1 MVLMDDMG
9 VEGFRRKGKI
19 IVYPS
24 QVSFKRVYYLTGK
37 VKLIQSG
44 LVQHIDEVTFMG
56 GKDMAVST
64 DAKETVPEE
73 DLDQTDVLEST
84 QTVILEALE
93 KLGYP
98 REVYELL
105 KEPMKILTVRIPI
118 RMDDGS
124 IKIFT
129 GYRAQHNDAV
139 GPTKGGVRFH
149 PNVTEKEVKALSI
162 WMSLKAGIVN
172 LPYGGGK
179 GGIVCDP
186 REMSFRELEK
196 LSRGYVRAISQIV
209 GPTKDIPA
217 PDVFTNS
224 QIMAWMMDEYSRIR
238 EFDSPGFITGKPLVL
253 GGSHGRESATAKGVT
268 ICIREAAKKK
278 GIELKD
284 ARVVVQGFGNAGSFL
299 AKFMHDA
306 GAKVIGISDAYGALF
321 DPKGLDIDYLLDRRD
336 SFGTVT
342 KLFKDTITNKELLEL
357 DCDVLVPAAI
367 ENQITRENAHNIQ
380 AKIVV
385 EAANGPTTLEATKI
399 LTERGILLV
408 PDVLA
413 SSGGVTVSYFEWVQN
428 NQGYYWTEEEVERRL
443 EEVLVNSFNNVYN
456 TAQTRRVN
464 MRLAAY
470 MVGVR
475 KMAEASR
482 FRGWI

>member
-1 MVLMDDMG
+1 MYTMTWKATNYYSELIGGLRMAADKHT
-9 VEGFRRKGKI
+9 EEKGQQ
-19 IVYPS
+19 Y
-24 QVSFKRVYYLTGK
+24 
-37 VKLIQSG
+37 
-44 LVQHIDEVTFMG
+44 
-56 GKDMAVST
+56 
-64 DAKETVPEE
+64 
-73 DLDQTDVLEST
+73 DVLAST
-84 QTVILEALE
+84 QIVIHRALE

-98 REVYELL
+98 EEVYELL
-105 KEPMKILTVRIPI
+105 KEPIRVLTVRIPV

-124 IKIFT
+124 VKIFT

-149 PNVTEKEVKALSI
+149 PDVTEREVKALSI
-162 WMSLKAGIVN
+162 WMSLKCGIVD

-186 REMSFRELEK
+186 RTMSFRELER

-253 GGSHGRESATAKGVT
+253 GGSHGRETATAKGVT
-268 ICIREAAKKK
+268 ICIREAAKKRGLSLK
-278 GIELKD
+278 G
-284 ARVVVQGFGNAGSFL
+284 ARVVVQGFGNAGSYL

-306 GAKVIGISDAYGALF
+306 GAKVVGISDVYGALY
-321 DPKGLDIDYLLDRRD
+321 DPNGLDIDYLLERRD

-342 KLFKDTITNKELLEL
+342 KLFKNTISNQELLEL
-357 DCDVLVPAAI
+357 DCDILVPAAI
-367 ENQITRENAHNIQ
+367 ENQITAENAPRIK
-380 AKIVV
+380 ASIVV
-385 EAANGPTTLEATKI
+385 EAANGPTTLEATEI
-399 LTERGILLV
+399 LTQRGILLV

-413 SSGGVTVSYFEWVQN
+413 SAGGVTVSYFEWVQN
-428 NQGYYWTEEEVERRL
+428 NQGYYWTEEEVEQRL
-443 EEVLVNSFNNVYN
+443 EKVMVKAFNNVYEM
-456 TAQTRRVN
+456 AQTRRVD

-475 KMAEASR
+475 KMAEACR
-482 FRGWI
+482 FRGWV

>member
-1 MVLMDDMG
+1 MAADKPGIENND
-9 VEGFRRKGKI
+9 
-19 IVYPS
+19 
-24 QVSFKRVYYLTGK
+24 
-37 VKLIQSG
+37 KLDI
-44 LVQHIDEVTFMG
+44 L
-56 GKDMAVST
+56 K
-64 DAKETVPEE
+64 
-73 DLDQTDVLEST
+73 ST
-84 QTVILEALE
+84 QIIIKNALD
-93 KLGYP
+93 KLGYSD
-98 REVYELL
+98 EVYELL
-105 KEPMKILTVRIPI
+105 KEPLRIMTVRIPV
-118 RMDDGS
+118 RMDNGS

-149 PNVTEKEVKALSI
+149 PSVTEKEVKALSI
-162 WMSLKAGIVN
+162 WMSLKCGIVD

-179 GGIVCDP
+179 GGIICDP
-186 REMSFRELEK
+186 RDMSFRELEN
-196 LSRGYVRAISQIV
+196 LSRGYVRAVSQIV

-224 QIMAWMMDEYSRIR
+224 QIMAWMMDEYSRMD
-238 EFDSPGFITGKPLVL
+238 EFNNPGFITGKPLVL

-268 ICIREAAKKK
+268 ICIYEALKKRN
-278 GIELKD
+278 IDIKD
-284 ARVVVQGFGNAGSFL
+284 AKVVVQGFGNAGSFL

-321 DPKGLDIDYLLDRRD
+321 DPNGLDIDYLLDRRD

-342 KLFKDTITNKELLEL
+342 KLFKNKITNKDLLEL
-357 DCDVLVPAAI
+357 DCDILVPAAI
-367 ENQITRENAHNIQ
+367 ENQITEENANKIK
-380 AKIVV
+380 AKVIV

-399 LTERGILLV
+399 LTDRGILLV

-413 SSGGVTVSYFEWVQN
+413 SAGGVTVSYFEWVQN
-428 NQGYYWTEEEVERRL
+428 NQGYYWSEEEVEEKL
-443 EEVLVNSFNNVYN
+443 QKVMVKAFNNVYE
-456 TAQTRRVN
+456 TAQTRKVD

>member
-1 MVLMDDMG
+1 
-9 VEGFRRKGKI
+9 
-19 IVYPS
+19 
-24 QVSFKRVYYLTGK
+24 
-37 VKLIQSG
+37 
-44 LVQHIDEVTFMG
+44 
-56 GKDMAVST
+56 MA
-64 DAKETVPEE
+64 A
-73 DLDQTDVLEST
+73 DQTGDKALDNKMNVLQST
-84 QTVILEALE
+84 QTIIQDALD
-93 KLGYP
+93 KLGYSD
-98 REVYELL
+98 EVYELM
-105 KEPMKILTVRIPI
+105 KEPIRMMTVRIPV

-129 GYRAQHNDAV
+129 GFRAQHNDAV

-149 PNVTEKEVKALSI
+149 PNVTETEVKALSI
-162 WMSLKAGIVN
+162 WMSLKCGIVD

-179 GGIVCDP
+179 GGIICEP
-186 REMSFRELEK
+186 RDMSFRELER

-224 QIMAWMMDEYSRIR
+224 QIMAWMMDEYSRID
-238 EFDSPGFITGKPLVL
+238 EFNSPGFITGKPLVL

-268 ICIREAAKKK
+268 ICIREAAKKR
-278 GIELKD
+278 GIKLEG

-306 GAKVIGISDAYGALF
+306 GAKIVGISDAYGGLH
-321 DPKGLDIDYLLDRRD
+321 DPDGLDVDYLLDRRD

-342 KLFKDTITNKELLEL
+342 KLFDDTISNKELLEL
-357 DCDVLVPAAI
+357 DCDILVPAAI
-367 ENQITRENAHNIQ
+367 ENQITDENAD
-380 AKIVV
+380 KIKASIIV

-399 LTERGILLV
+399 LTDRGILLV

-413 SSGGVTVSYFEWVQN
+413 SAGGVTVSYFEWVQN
-428 NQGYYWTEEEVERRL
+428 NQGFYWTEEEVEERL
-443 EEVLVNSFNNVYN
+443 EKVMVRSFNNIYDTSTN
-456 TAQTRRVN
+456 RNVN

>member
-1 MVLMDDMG
+1 
-9 VEGFRRKGKI
+9 
-19 IVYPS
+19 
-24 QVSFKRVYYLTGK
+24 
-37 VKLIQSG
+37 
-44 LVQHIDEVTFMG
+44 
-56 GKDMAVST
+56 MAADKHT
-64 DAKETVPEE
+64 EEKE
-73 DLDQTDVLEST
+73 QQYDVLAST
-84 QTVILEALE
+84 QIVIHRALE

-98 REVYELL
+98 EEVYELL
-105 KEPMKILTVRIPI
+105 KEPIRVLTVRIPV

-124 IKIFT
+124 VKIFT

-149 PNVTEKEVKALSI
+149 PDVTEREVKALSI
-162 WMSLKAGIVN
+162 WMSLKCGIVD

-186 REMSFRELEK
+186 RTMSFRELER

-253 GGSHGRESATAKGVT
+253 GGSHGRETATAKGVT
-268 ICIREAAKKK
+268 ICIREAAKKRGLSLK
-278 GIELKD
+278 G
-284 ARVVVQGFGNAGSFL
+284 ARVVVQGFGNAGSYL

-306 GAKVIGISDAYGALF
+306 GAKVVGISDVYGALY
-321 DPKGLDIDYLLDRRD
+321 DPNGLDIDYLLERRD

-342 KLFKDTITNKELLEL
+342 KLFKNTISNKELLEL
-357 DCDVLVPAAI
+357 DCDILVPAAI
-367 ENQITRENAHNIQ
+367 ENQITAENAPRIK
-380 AKIVV
+380 ASIVV
-385 EAANGPTTLEATKI
+385 EAANGPTTLEATEI
-399 LTERGILLV
+399 LTQRGILLV

-413 SSGGVTVSYFEWVQN
+413 SAGGVTVSYFEWVQN
-428 NQGYYWTEEEVERRL
+428 NQGYYWTEEEVEQRL
-443 EEVLVNSFNNVYN
+443 EKVMVKAFDNVYEM
-456 TAQTRRVN
+456 AQTRRVD

-475 KMAEASR
+475 KMAEACR
-482 FRGWI
+482 FRGWV

>member
-1 MVLMDDMG
+1 MFTG
-9 VEGFRRKGKI
+9 V
-19 IVYPS
+19 
-24 QVSFKRVYYLTGK
+24 KR
-37 VKLIQSG
+37 
-44 LVQHIDEVTFMG
+44 M
-56 GKDMAVST
+56 ST
-64 DAKETVPEE
+64 EESKKEKN
-73 DLDQTDVLEST
+73 VLEST
-84 QTVILEALE
+84 QTVIKQALG
-93 KLGYP
+93 KLGYQD
-98 REVYELL
+98 EVYELM
-105 KEPMKILTVRIPI
+105 KEPLRMMTVRIPV

-124 IKIFT
+124 IEIFT
-129 GYRAQHNDAV
+129 GYRAQHNDSV

-149 PNVTEKEVKALSI
+149 PDVTEMEVRALSI
-162 WMSLKAGIVN
+162 WMSLKAGIVD

-186 REMSFRELEK
+186 RQMSFREIER

-224 QIMAWMMDEYSRIR
+224 QIMAWMMDEYSRMK

-278 GIELKD
+278 GITVEG
-284 ARVVVQGFGNAGSFL
+284 ARVVIQGFGNAGSFL

-306 GAKVIGISDAYGALF
+306 GAKIVGISDVNGGLH
-321 DPKGLDIDYLLDRRD
+321 DPDGLDIDYLLDRRD

-342 KLFKDTITNKELLEL
+342 NLFNNVLTNQELLEL
-357 DCDVLVPAAI
+357 DCDILVPAAI
-367 ENQITRENAHNIQ
+367 ENQITEANAANIK
-380 AKIVV
+380 ASIVV
-385 EAANGPTTLEATKI
+385 EAANGPTTMDATKI
-399 LTERGILLV
+399 LHDRDILLV

-413 SSGGVTVSYFEWVQN
+413 SAGGVTVSYFEWVQN
-428 NQGYYWTEEEVERRL
+428 NQGYYWEEEEVEEKL
-443 EEVLVNSFNNVYN
+443 EKVMTTSFENVYKVASLRN
-456 TAQTRRVN
+456 VD

>member
-1 MVLMDDMG
+1 MG
-9 VEGFRRKGKI
+9 QTTAKG
-19 IVYPS
+19 
-24 QVSFKRVYYLTGK
+24 Q
-37 VKLIQSG
+37 
-44 LVQHIDEVTFMG
+44 
-56 GKDMAVST
+56 
-64 DAKETVPEE
+64 KEN
-73 DLDQTDVLEST
+73 LDVLAAT
-84 QTVILEALE
+84 QTVVKHALD

-98 REVYELL
+98 EAVYDLL
-105 KEPMKILTVRIPI
+105 KEPLRMLTVRIPV
-118 RMDDGS
+118 RMDDGTV
-124 IKIFT
+124 KVFT

-149 PNVTEKEVKALSI
+149 PDVTESEVKALSI
-162 WMSLKAGIVN
+162 WMSLKAGIVD

-186 REMSFRELEK
+186 RNMSFGELER

-224 QIMAWMMDEYSRIR
+224 QIMAWMVDEYSQIR

-253 GGSHGRESATAKGVT
+253 GGSRGRETATAAGVT
-268 ICIREAAKKK
+268 IVIKEAAKKRGIDLK
-278 GIELKD
+278 G
-284 ARVVVQGFGNAGSFL
+284 ARVVIQGFGNAGSFL

-306 GAKVIGISDAYGALF
+306 GAKVVGISDAYGALH
-321 DPKGLDIDYLLDRRD
+321 DPDGLDIDYLLERRD

-342 KLFKDTITNKELLEL
+342 KLFKNTITNKQLLEL
-357 DCDVLVPAAI
+357 DCDILVPAAV
-367 ENQITRENAHNIQ
+367 ENQITADNAANIK
-380 AKIVV
+380 ASIVV
-385 EAANGPTTLEATKI
+385 EAANGPTTLEGTRI

-413 SSGGVTVSYFEWVQN
+413 SAGGVTVSYFEWVQN
-428 NQGYYWTEEEVERRL
+428 NQGYYWSEEEVQERL
-443 EEVLVNSFNNVYN
+443 ELNMVRAFENVYQ
-456 TAQTRRVN
+456 AAETRGID

-470 MVGVR
+470 IVGVR

-482 FRGWI
+482 FRGWV